1 MRKNW
6 VHKARIECCGKGTI
20 KEITSEYEKYIYG
33 QLKIQK
39 KSKKIK
45 LRKCFRKQNKSKN
58 WKQSEKR

>member
-1 MRKNW
+1 MLWKRNNK
-6 VHKARIECCGKGTI
+6 
-20 KEITSEYEKYIYG
+20 KELEYEKYIYS

-58 WKQSEKR
+58 WKQSEK